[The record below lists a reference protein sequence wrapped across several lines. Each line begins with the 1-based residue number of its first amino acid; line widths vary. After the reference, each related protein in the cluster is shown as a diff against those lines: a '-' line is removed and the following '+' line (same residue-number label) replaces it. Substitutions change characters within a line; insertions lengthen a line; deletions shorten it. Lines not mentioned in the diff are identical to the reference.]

1 MPQTYE
7 AITTFTATGSE
18 STVTF
23 NSIPQTYT
31 DLVLVTNSRPNPA
44 KIRFNNDTGNNY
56 DEEFFASNESGY
68 VANQS
73 LNDNYIYGYYYGPAQ
88 SSLEVGMSIFNIAN
102 YTSSTYYKT
111 VVTRGAGTTVTQ
123 GSNTLNGQ
131 VWKNTAAIT
140 RIDISNSGGAF
151 SAGCVFTLYG
161 ILAA

>member
-31 DLVLVTNSRPNPA
+31 DLVLVTNSRPNPS

-56 DEEFFASNESGY
+56 DEEFFASNESTY

-73 LNDNYIYGYYYGPAQ
+73 LNDNYIYGYYYGPSQGADV
-88 SSLEVGMSIFNIAN
+88 VGLSIYNIAN
-102 YTSSTYYKT
+102 YTSSSYYKT
-111 VVTRGAGTTVTQ
+111 VITRGAGMTTTL

-131 VWKNTAAIT
+131 VWKNTNAIT

-151 SAGCVFTLYG
+151 SAGCIFTLYG